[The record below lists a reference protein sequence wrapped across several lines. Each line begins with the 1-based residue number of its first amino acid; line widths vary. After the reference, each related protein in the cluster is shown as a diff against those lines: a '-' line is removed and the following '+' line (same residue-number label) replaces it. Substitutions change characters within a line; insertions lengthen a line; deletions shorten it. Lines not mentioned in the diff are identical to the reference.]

1 MDEALKNPENVLV
14 ESADI
19 PSKPRVKRT
28 RKTATTSKVPAEVKD
43 TPAVIEKAVIKENTE
58 EKTVNATEITKE
70 VTKPKAQIKEAASPQ
85 QYRKNNTNK
94 NSNNIKYAPQNVSS
108 PNLQRYRWW
117 MGQLNQWRNIGDI
130 NSIANLIKE
139 ITDPSFPIFSFNEWY
154 NKPLKELLE
163 GIPEESQLTS
173 LTRQSILREKMQA
186 ACEKK
191 QAICI
196 EGVVAKVPN
205 TEEWCVCYAS
215 DNYQLRELSAYLP
228 KVLVRKHGLRPGQ
241 TIQAQIFISS
251 SHVQCPCII
260 KINTVMGKTPEE
272 MRTIPHF
279 KELIPYYP
287 TERILLEIKPEKGW
301 DNNAMR
307 IVDILTPIGFGQRGL
322 IVAPPRTGK
331 TVLLQNVAHSIIKN
345 QPQAHL
351 IILLIDERPEE
362 VTDFKNLLPGIEVIS
377 STFDESPESHVRAAE
392 VVIEKAKRLVEIG
405 KNVVILLDSITRL
418 ARAYNTII
426 PSSGKVL
433 SGGVEANALQGPKAF
448 FGAARN
454 IEQGGSLTI
463 LATALID
470 TGSKMDEV
478 IFEEFKGTGNMELHL
493 DRSLIDK
500 RVFPAINIEKSGTR
514 KEELLYHPDELHK
527 IYILRRAL
535 KGVISPTESM
545 EMLLDRIHKTN
556 NNIEFLMSING

>member
-1 MDEALKNPENVLV
+1 M
-14 ESADI
+14 
-19 PSKPRVKRT
+19 
-28 RKTATTSKVPAEVKD
+28 
-43 TPAVIEKAVIKENTE
+43 
-58 EKTVNATEITKE
+58 
-70 VTKPKAQIKEAASPQ
+70 
-85 QYRKNNTNK
+85 
-94 NSNNIKYAPQNVSS
+94 
-108 PNLQRYRWW
+108 
-117 MGQLNQWRNIGDI
+117 
-130 NSIANLIKE
+130 
-139 ITDPSFPIFSFNEWY
+139 
-154 NKPLKELLE
+154 
-163 GIPEESQLTS
+163 S
-173 LTRQSILREKMQA
+173 LT
-186 ACEKK
+186 
-191 QAICI
+191 
-196 EGVVAKVPN
+196 
-205 TEEWCVCYAS
+205 Y
-215 DNYQLRELSAYLP
+215 
-228 KVLVRKHGLRPGQ
+228 
-241 TIQAQIFISS
+241 
-251 SHVQCPCII
+251 VQCPCIV
-260 KINTVMGKTPEE
+260 KINAVMGKLPED
-272 MRTIPHF
+272 MRIIPHF

-287 TERILLEIKPEKGW
+287 TERILLEIKPENTW

-331 TVLLQNVAHSIIKN
+331 TVLLQNIAHSIVKN
-345 QPQAHL
+345 QPKTHL

-377 STFDESPESHVRAAE
+377 STFDETPESHVRAAE

-405 KNVVILLDSITRL
+405 ENVIILLDSITRL

-454 IEQGGSLTI
+454 IEKGGSLTI
-463 LATALID
+463 LATALVD

-500 RVFPAINIEKSGTR
+500 RIFPAINIEKSGTR

-527 IYILRRAL
+527 IYVLRRAL

-545 EMLLDRIHKTN
+545 EMLLDRVHKTN
-556 NNIEFLMSING
+556 NNVEFLMSING